1 MEPGPATLV
10 VRIAGAGPTGALAAL
25 AMADAGWKVC
35 LHDPLRRDQ
44 LVGRA
49 RAYALNH
56 SSRRLLERLDLWS
69 SLRPHLTPFHRLWL
83 QDLATRRQ
91 VLFSGQDLS
100 PSAGPAM
107 RGGQPDAV
115 GWILSH
121 EPLMRLLLERLETT
135 PAVDLRLSASSPQA
149 TDEDRKA
156 SGFNRADLS
165 LTCYRPC
172 PSERRRLGL
181 PWWQRPYG
189 QVCVTATVRLRS
201 LKSTS
206 ADDQAWECFRPEG
219 PLAVLPLHP
228 DCAQVVWSCAAA
240 RAERLI
246 NLTPTAFLEALAA
259 VLPRGVEADALLDR
273 PLAFPVAIA
282 LAPSLSR
289 KGTVLVGEAAHR
301 CHPVGG
307 QGLNLCWRDVASLHR
322 LASRVSQGRL
332 TPTALPGRYALSRWP
347 DVLLTLLST
356 DLLVRLFSN
365 CYPPLL
371 PLRRLGLAAMSWFP
385 ALRHSVLAIMCL
397 GLPCLFSRRC
407 DLQHNASADALPG
420 AASLSAAAA
429 GSQRQCSGS
438 RDASG
443 RP

>member
-1 MEPGPATLV
+1 MELGPATPV

-25 AMADAGWKVC
+25 AMANAGWKVH

-44 LVGRA
+44 LVGQA

-56 SSRRLLERLDLWS
+56 SSRQLLERLDLWS
-69 SLRPHLTPFHRLWL
+69 SLRPRLTPFHRLWL
-83 QDLATRRQ
+83 QDRATGRQ
-91 VLFSGQDLS
+91 VLFSAQDLFS
-100 PSAGPAM
+100 SAGPPM
-107 RGGQPDAV
+107 GGGQPGAV
-115 GWILSH
+115 GWIISH
-121 EPLMRLLLERLETT
+121 EPLMRLLLEQLETT
-135 PAVDLRLSASSPQA
+135 PAVNLHLSASSHQA
-149 TDEDRKA
+149 TDEDREA
-156 SGFNRADLS
+156 SGSYRADLS
-165 LTCYRPC
+165 LACDGPC
-172 PSERRRLGL
+172 SSERRRLGL
-181 PWWQRPYG
+181 PWWQRPYS
-189 QVCVTATVRLRS
+189 QDCVTAPVRLRS
-201 LKSTS
+201 LESAS
-206 ADDQAWECFRPEG
+206 ADNQAWECFRPEG

-246 NLTPTAFLEALAA
+246 NLTPTAFLKALAA
-259 VLPRGVEADALLDR
+259 VLPRGVEADALLGR
-273 PLAFPVAIA
+273 PRAFPVAIA

-332 TPTALPGRYALSRWP
+332 APTALPGRYALSRWP

-365 CYPPLL
+365 RYPPLL
-371 PLRRLGLAAMSWFP
+371 PLRRLGLVAMSRFP
-385 ALRHSVLAIMCL
+385 ALRRSALAIMCL
-397 GLPCLFSRRC
+397 GLSCLFSRRR
-407 DLQHNASADALPG
+407 DLQHNASADALPST
-420 AASLSAAAA
+420 ASLSAAAA